1 MPMPPRW
8 SFRKMVRGEMNVDPI
23 QREFFTTEAL
33 EGGLAEALVRETIQN
48 SLDAAQQGRKVRV
61 RFWLSGT
68 TRAAST
74 RDVGRFFDGL
84 RDHLG
89 AKGSGLRTLPNEQGH
104 VPYLV
109 IEDFETTGLRGDP
122 REEQDVDDGQRKN
135 DFYYFWRNVGRSGK
149 EQRDRGRWGLGK
161 TVFPASSQIN
171 TFFGLTVRRDNPE
184 RLLMGQ
190 AVLRVHQ
197 LDGHRHYPYGY
208 FGLIDDKD
216 GFAMPVDQQAVLS
229 EFASRFSLT
238 RRNESGLSIVI
249 PYPHDEITAERIAE
263 AVIRQYFYAVLSG
276 ALVVMVGSDNRERE
290 LDDSSLLEAIEG
302 NDETFHRELL
312 PFVKLAEWA
321 CNDAE
326 GLFVTLQSPP
336 QGEAPKWTRDAIQA
350 DQLPDLRTR
359 FERGDRLAF
368 RAPVWVKPVGA
379 EPQQSFFDVFLQRDL
394 TMENHQPKFIREGI
408 IVSDALKGRLH
419 GVYALV
425 VVEHSP
431 LATLLGDAENPAHTE
446 WQERSAHFRD
456 RYQHGASVLRFVKN
470 SVVELVQMI
479 THSGEESDPKALADV
494 FFLPEPPEPEEQR
507 KEQVEKPRPGGTTQP
522 PDIVAPLRKEKF
534 LVSQIDGGFSVSHR
548 EGAAGVPDK
557 IDIVVAYEVRRG
569 NAFRHYQPADFEL
582 DKPPITISA
591 HSADVTDIAENRL
604 VLVNL
609 KPGFRVRVCGFD
621 SSRDLVVR
629 AVASESPQ
637 EKNDDSQV

>member
-1 MPMPPRW
+1 MPPRW
-8 SFRKMVRGEMNVDPI
+8 SFRRMVRGEMNVDPI

-33 EGGLAEALVRETIQN
+33 EGGLAEALVREAIQN
-48 SLDAAQQGRKVRV
+48 SLDAAQQRRKVRV

-68 TRAAST
+68 SHAAST
-74 RDVGRFFDGL
+74 RDVEQFFGGL
-84 RDHLG
+84 RAHLG
-89 AKGSGLRTLPNEQGH
+89 AKGSGLRTLPNQQGS
-104 VPYLV
+104 VPFLV

-122 REEQDVDDGQRKN
+122 REEQDVDDGQKKN

-171 TFFGLTVRRDNPE
+171 TFFGLTIRRGKPE

-208 FGLIDDKD
+208 FGLIDDRD
-216 GFAMPVDQQAVLS
+216 GFAMPVDREAVLS
-229 EFASRFSLT
+229 EFGSKFSLT

-249 PYPHDEITAERIAE
+249 PYPHDEITAERIAG
-263 AVIRQYFYAVLSG
+263 AIIRQYFYAILAG
-276 ALVVMVGSDNRERE
+276 ALVVTVGSDNLERE
-290 LDDSSLLEAIEG
+290 LDDANLLEAIEG
-302 NDETFHRELL
+302 NDETFRRELL

-321 CNDAE
+321 CNDAQ
-326 GLFVTLQSPP
+326 GLSITLQSSP
-336 QGEAPKWTRDAIQA
+336 QGDAPKWTRDAIQA

-368 RAPVWVKPVGA
+368 LVPVWVKPVAA
-379 EPQQSFFDVFLQRDL
+379 EPQQSFFHVFLQRDL
-394 TMENHQPKFIREGI
+394 AMENHQPKFIREGI
-408 IVSDALKGRLH
+408 IVSDAFKGRLH

-425 VVEHSP
+425 VVEDSP

-479 THSGEESDPKALADV
+479 THSGEESDRMALADV
-494 FFLPEPPEPEEQR
+494 FFLPESPESEEQR
-507 KEQVEKPRPGGTTQP
+507 KEQMEKQRPGARTQP
-522 PDIVAPLRKEKF
+522 PDIEVPRRKEKF
-534 LVSQIDGGFSVSHR
+534 LVSQINGGFSLSHK
-548 EGAAGVPDK
+548 EGAAGVPDR
-557 IDIVVAYEVRRG
+557 IDVVAAYEVRRG
-569 NAFRHYQPADFEL
+569 NAFRRYQPADFEL

-591 HSADVTDIAENRL
+591 DSADVTDIAQNRL

-609 KPGFRVRVCGFD
+609 KPGFRVTVCGFD